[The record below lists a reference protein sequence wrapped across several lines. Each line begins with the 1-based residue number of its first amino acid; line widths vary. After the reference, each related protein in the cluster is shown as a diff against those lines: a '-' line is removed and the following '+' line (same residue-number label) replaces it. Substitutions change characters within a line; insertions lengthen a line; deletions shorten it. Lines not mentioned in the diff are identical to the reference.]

1 MRERGNIMKASYM
14 WGWQTSKMGFKALD
28 GYHMTSEELDKRW
41 YVHEYL
47 DPSVSEANCGW
58 YGIAYCVCDINGENR
73 TEFVLMFA
81 DKNDTPN
88 AARWINVS
96 GDSKGAIAEAVWSLV
111 FA

>member
-1 MRERGNIMKASYM
+1 MRASYS
-14 WGWQTSKMGFKALD
+14 WGWQISNMGFRALTND
-28 GYHMTSEELDKRW
+28 RLTREEVDKMW
-41 YVHEYL
+41 YVNQYL
-47 DPSVSEANCGW
+47 DPSVREAKCGW
-58 YGIAYCVCDINGENR
+58 HGITYCVCDINGEDR

-81 DKNDTPN
+81 SETDTPN